1 MTQIKIPDLGDFDEV
16 EVVEV
21 HVKSGQSIKENDPI
35 ITLETEKAA
44 MDVPSIVT
52 GEVVSIDV
60 KSGDKVSEGDVIAEI
75 SVDTVIE
82 HETEDQ
88 QDEKS
93 SNSEAEYDLAVIG
106 AGPGGYAA
114 AFRASD
120 LGLKVALIDRN
131 PVLGGVCLN
140 VGCIPSKAFLHAAK
154 VIEDSNE
161 ASKAGIHFKDLKIDL
176 EKMKDWKD
184 GIIDGLTSGLKNLA
198 KQRQVDCYQGD
209 ASFISNHQLQI
220 SSADNK
226 QQITFK
232 YAIIAVGSE
241 PASLDFMPNDS
252 RVIDSTGALDPESI
266 PRKILIIG
274 GGIIGLEMATIYS
287 ALGSR
292 VTVVEL
298 MEELMTGTDKDLV
311 KPLERYLSER
321 CEDIYK
327 STKVISAQ
335 ALDEGISVTFEND
348 GAEQTETFDKVLVAI
363 GRTANGKLIH
373 VDRAGVE
380 VSNEGTI
387 NVDRQMRTNVENIF
401 AIGDVIGDPM
411 LAHKASYEGKIAAE
425 VVAGKKSAMDARC
438 IPSVAYTDPEI
449 AWVGLTENDCK
460 KDNIEYKKGLFPW
473 SASGRSLTLGRSEG
487 LTKLLFDPKSK
498 KIIGGGIVGTNAGDL
513 IAEISLAIEM
523 DCDVSDI
530 ALTIHP
536 HPTLSETVPLAAEVF
551 EGTITDLYI
560 KN

>member
-82 HETEDQ
+82 NETEDQ

-198 KQRQVDCYQGD
+198 KQRQVDCYQGE
-209 ASFISNHQLQI
+209 ASFISNQQLQI
-220 SSADNK
+220 SSADKK

-363 GRTANGKLIH
+363 GRTANGKLIQ
-373 VDRAGVE
+373 VDKAGVE

-449 AWVGLTENDCK
+449 AWVGLTEGDCK

>member
-75 SVDTVIE
+75 SVDTLIE
-82 HETEDQ
+82 TETEDQ

-184 GIIDGLTSGLKNLA
+184 GIIGGLTSGLKNLA
-198 KQRQVDCYQGD
+198 KQRQVDCYQGE
-209 ASFISNHQLQI
+209 ASFISNQQLQI
-220 SSADNK
+220 SSADKK

-266 PRKILIIG
+266 PKKILIIG

-287 ALGSR
+287 ALGSG

-438 IPSVAYTDPEI
+438 IPSVAYTDPEF

>member
-21 HVKSGQSIKENDPI
+21 HIQSGQSIKENDPI

-52 GEVVSIDV
+52 GEVISIDV

-75 SVDTVIE
+75 SVDTLIE
-82 HETEDQ
+82 SEIKDQ
-88 QDEKS
+88 QDEE
-93 SNSEAEYDLAVIG
+93 SNNNQAEYDLAVIG

-184 GIIDGLTSGLKNLA
+184 GIIGGLTSGLKNLA
-198 KQRQVDCYQGD
+198 KQRQVDCYQGE
-209 ASFISNHQLQI
+209 ASFISNQQLQI

-266 PRKILIIG
+266 PKKILIIG

-287 ALGSR
+287 ALGSG

-321 CEDIYK
+321 CEHIYK

-363 GRTANGKLIH
+363 GRTANGKLMH
-373 VDRAGVE
+373 VDKAGVE

-449 AWVGLTENDCK
+449 AWVGLTEGDCK

>member
-75 SVDTVIE
+75 SVDTLIE
-82 HETEDQ
+82 PETEDQ

-198 KQRQVDCYQGD
+198 KQRQVDCYQGE
-209 ASFISNHQLQI
+209 ASFISNQQLQI

-363 GRTANGKLIH
+363 GRTANGKLIQ
-373 VDRAGVE
+373 VDKAGVE

-449 AWVGLTENDCK
+449 AWVGLTEGDCK

>member
-184 GIIDGLTSGLKNLA
+184 GIIGGLTSGLKNLA
-198 KQRQVDCYQGD
+198 KQRQVDCYQGE
-209 ASFISNHQLQI
+209 ASFISNQQLQI
-220 SSADNK
+220 SSADKK

-266 PRKILIIG
+266 PKKILIIG

-287 ALGSR
+287 ALGSG
-292 VTVVEL
+292 VTVVEV

-363 GRTANGKLIH
+363 GRTANGKLIQ
-373 VDRAGVE
+373 VDKAGVE

>member
-209 ASFISNHQLQI
+209 ASFISNQQLQI

-266 PRKILIIG
+266 PKKILIIG

-287 ALGSR
+287 ALGSG

-298 MEELMTGTDKDLV
+298 MEDLMTGTDKDLV

-373 VDRAGVE
+373 VDKAGVE
-380 VSNEGTI
+380 VSNEGII

>member
-82 HETEDQ
+82 NETEDQ

-184 GIIDGLTSGLKNLA
+184 GIIGGLTSGLKNLA

-209 ASFISNHQLQI
+209 ASFISNQQLQI
-220 SSADNK
+220 SSADKK

-287 ALGSR
+287 ALGSG

-373 VDRAGVE
+373 VDKAGVE

-449 AWVGLTENDCK
+449 AWVGLTEGDCK

>member
-82 HETEDQ
+82 NETEDQ

-184 GIIDGLTSGLKNLA
+184 GIIGGLTSGLKNLA

-209 ASFISNHQLQI
+209 AFFISNHQLQI
-220 SSADNK
+220 SSVDKK
-226 QQITFK
+226 QQIAFK

-292 VTVVEL
+292 VTVVEV

-373 VDRAGVE
+373 VDKAGVE
-380 VSNEGTI
+380 VSNEGII

>member
-1 MTQIKIPDLGDFDEV
+1 MTKIKIPDLGDFDEV

-21 HVKSGQSIKENDPI
+21 HIKSGQSIKENDPI

-52 GEVVSIDV
+52 GEVISIDV

-75 SVDTVIE
+75 SVDTLIE
-82 HETEDQ
+82 PEIKDQ
-88 QDEKS
+88 QDEES
-93 SNSEAEYDLAVIG
+93 NNSEAEYDLAVIG

-184 GIIDGLTSGLKNLA
+184 GIIGGLTSGLKNLA
-198 KQRQVDCYQGD
+198 KQRQVDCYQGE
-209 ASFISNHQLQI
+209 ASFISNQQLQI

-266 PRKILIIG
+266 PKKILIIG

-287 ALGSR
+287 ALGSG

-373 VDRAGVE
+373 VDKAGVE

-460 KDNIEYKKGLFPW
+460 KDNIEYQKGLFPW

>member
-75 SVDTVIE
+75 SVDTLIE
-82 HETEDQ
+82 SETEDQ

-209 ASFISNHQLQI
+209 ASFISNQQLQI

-241 PASLDFMPNDS
+241 PASLDFIPNDS

-266 PRKILIIG
+266 PKKILIIG

-348 GAEQTETFDKVLVAI
+348 GAEQAETFDKVLVAI

-373 VDRAGVE
+373 VDKAGVE
-380 VSNEGTI
+380 VSNEGII

>member
-82 HETEDQ
+82 NETEDQ

-209 ASFISNHQLQI
+209 ASFISNQQLQI

-266 PRKILIIG
+266 PKKILIIG

-287 ALGSR
+287 ALGSG

-298 MEELMTGTDKDLV
+298 MEELMTGTDQDLV

-373 VDRAGVE
+373 VDKAGVE
-380 VSNEGTI
+380 VSNEGII

-449 AWVGLTENDCK
+449 AWVGLTEGDCK

>member
-82 HETEDQ
+82 NETEDQ

-184 GIIDGLTSGLKNLA
+184 GIIGGLTSGLKNLA

-209 ASFISNHQLQI
+209 ASFISNQQLQI
-220 SSADNK
+220 SSADKK

-266 PRKILIIG
+266 PKKILIIG

-287 ALGSR
+287 ALGSG
-292 VTVVEL
+292 VTVVEV

-363 GRTANGKLIH
+363 GRTANGKLIQ
-373 VDRAGVE
+373 VDKAGVE

>member
-82 HETEDQ
+82 NETEDQ

-287 ALGSR
+287 ALGSG
-292 VTVVEL
+292 VTVVEV

-348 GAEQTETFDKVLVAI
+348 GAEQAETFDKVLVAI

-373 VDRAGVE
+373 VDKAGVE
-380 VSNEGTI
+380 VSNEGII

>member
-1 MTQIKIPDLGDFDEV
+1 MTKIKIPDLGDFDEV

-21 HVKSGQSIKENDPI
+21 HIKSGQSIKENDPI

-52 GEVVSIDV
+52 GEVISIDV

-75 SVDTVIE
+75 SGDSL
-82 HETEDQ
+82 TESEIKDQ
-88 QDEKS
+88 QDEE
-93 SNSEAEYDLAVIG
+93 SNNNQAEYDLAVIG

-184 GIIDGLTSGLKNLA
+184 GIIGGLTSGLKNLA
-198 KQRQVDCYQGD
+198 KQRQVDCYQGE
-209 ASFISNHQLQI
+209 ASFISNQQLQI
-220 SSADNK
+220 SSADKK

-266 PRKILIIG
+266 PKKILIIG

-287 ALGSR
+287 ALGSG

-373 VDRAGVE
+373 VDKAGVE

-460 KDNIEYKKGLFPW
+460 KDNIEYQKGLFPW

>member
-82 HETEDQ
+82 NETEDQ

-184 GIIDGLTSGLKNLA
+184 GIIGGLTSGLKNLA

-266 PRKILIIG
+266 PKKILIIG

-363 GRTANGKLIH
+363 GRTANGKLIQ
-373 VDRAGVE
+373 VDKAGVE

-449 AWVGLTENDCK
+449 AWVGLTEGDCK

>member
-82 HETEDQ
+82 NETEDQ

-184 GIIDGLTSGLKNLA
+184 GIIGGLTSGLKKLA

-209 ASFISNHQLQI
+209 ASFISNQQLQI

>member
-82 HETEDQ
+82 NETEDQ

-184 GIIDGLTSGLKNLA
+184 GIIGGLTSGLKNLA

-209 ASFISNHQLQI
+209 ASFISNHQ
-220 SSADNK
+220 
-226 QQITFK
+226 
-232 YAIIAVGSE
+232 
-241 PASLDFMPNDS
+241 
-252 RVIDSTGALDPESI
+252 
-266 PRKILIIG
+266 
-274 GGIIGLEMATIYS
+274 
-287 ALGSR
+287 
-292 VTVVEL
+292 
-298 MEELMTGTDKDLV
+298 
-311 KPLERYLSER
+311 
-321 CEDIYK
+321 
-327 STKVISAQ
+327 
-335 ALDEGISVTFEND
+335 
-348 GAEQTETFDKVLVAI
+348 
-363 GRTANGKLIH
+363 
-373 VDRAGVE
+373 
-380 VSNEGTI
+380 
-387 NVDRQMRTNVENIF
+387 
-401 AIGDVIGDPM
+401 
-411 LAHKASYEGKIAAE
+411 
-425 VVAGKKSAMDARC
+425 
-438 IPSVAYTDPEI
+438 
-449 AWVGLTENDCK
+449 
-460 KDNIEYKKGLFPW
+460 
-473 SASGRSLTLGRSEG
+473 
-487 LTKLLFDPKSK
+487 
-498 KIIGGGIVGTNAGDL
+498 
-513 IAEISLAIEM
+513 
-523 DCDVSDI
+523 
-530 ALTIHP
+530 
-536 HPTLSETVPLAAEVF
+536 
-551 EGTITDLYI
+551 
-560 KN
+560 

>member
-1 MTQIKIPDLGDFDEV
+1 MTKIKIPDLGDFDEV

-21 HVKSGQSIKENDPI
+21 HIKSGQSIKENDPI

-52 GEVVSIDV
+52 GEVISIDV

-75 SVDTVIE
+75 SVDTLIE
-82 HETEDQ
+82 PEIKDQ
-88 QDEKS
+88 QDEE
-93 SNSEAEYDLAVIG
+93 SNHSEAEYDLAVIG

-184 GIIDGLTSGLKNLA
+184 GIIGGLTSGLKNLA
-198 KQRQVDCYQGD
+198 KQRQVDCYQGE
-209 ASFISNHQLQI
+209 ASFISSQQLQI

-266 PRKILIIG
+266 PKKILIIG

-287 ALGSR
+287 ALGSG

-373 VDRAGVE
+373 VDKAGVE

-460 KDNIEYKKGLFPW
+460 KDNIEYQKGLFPW

>member
-21 HVKSGQSIKENDPI
+21 HVKSGQPIKENDPI

-75 SVDTVIE
+75 SVDTLIE
-82 HETEDQ
+82 PETEDQ

-266 PRKILIIG
+266 PKKILIIG

-287 ALGSR
+287 ALGSG

>member
-75 SVDTVIE
+75 SVDTLIE
-82 HETEDQ
+82 PETEDQ

-266 PRKILIIG
+266 PKKILIIG

-287 ALGSR
+287 ALGSG
-292 VTVVEL
+292 VTVVEV

>member
-1 MTQIKIPDLGDFDEV
+1 MTKIKIPDLGDFDEV

-21 HVKSGQSIKENDPI
+21 HIKSGQSIKENDPI

-52 GEVVSIDV
+52 GEVISIDV

-75 SVDTVIE
+75 SVDTLIE
-82 HETEDQ
+82 PEIKDQ
-88 QDEKS
+88 QDEE
-93 SNSEAEYDLAVIG
+93 SNHSEAEYDLAVIG

-184 GIIDGLTSGLKNLA
+184 GIIGGLTSGLKNLA
-198 KQRQVDCYQGD
+198 KQRQVDCYQGE
-209 ASFISNHQLQI
+209 ASFISNQQLQI

-266 PRKILIIG
+266 PKKILIIG

-287 ALGSR
+287 ALGSG

-373 VDRAGVE
+373 VDKAGVE

-460 KDNIEYKKGLFPW
+460 KDNIEYQKGLFPW

>member
-1 MTQIKIPDLGDFDEV
+1 MTKIKIPDLGDFDEV

-21 HVKSGQSIKENDPI
+21 HIQSGQSIKENDPI

-52 GEVVSIDV
+52 GEVISIDV

-75 SVDTVIE
+75 SVDTLIE
-82 HETEDQ
+82 PEIKDQ
-88 QDEKS
+88 QDEE
-93 SNSEAEYDLAVIG
+93 SNNNQAEYDLAVIG

-184 GIIDGLTSGLKNLA
+184 GIIGGLTSGLKNLA
-198 KQRQVDCYQGD
+198 KQRQVDCYQGE
-209 ASFISNHQLQI
+209 ASFISNQQLQI

-266 PRKILIIG
+266 PKKILIIG

-287 ALGSR
+287 ALGSG

-298 MEELMTGTDKDLV
+298 MKELMTGTDKDLV

-373 VDRAGVE
+373 VDKAGVE

-425 VVAGKKSAMDARC
+425 VIAGKKSAMDARC

-460 KDNIEYKKGLFPW
+460 KDNIEYQKGLFPW

>member
-220 SSADNK
+220 SSLDNK

-266 PRKILIIG
+266 PKKILIIG

-287 ALGSR
+287 ALGSG
-292 VTVVEL
+292 VTVVEV

>member
-82 HETEDQ
+82 HEIEDQ

-266 PRKILIIG
+266 PKKILIIG

-287 ALGSR
+287 ALGSG
-292 VTVVEL
+292 VTVVEV

>member
-184 GIIDGLTSGLKNLA
+184 GIIGGLTSGLKNLA
-198 KQRQVDCYQGD
+198 KQRQVDCYQGE
-209 ASFISNHQLQI
+209 ASFISNQQLQI
-220 SSADNK
+220 SSADKK

-266 PRKILIIG
+266 PKKILIIG

-287 ALGSR
+287 ALGSG
-292 VTVVEL
+292 VTVVEV

>member
-75 SVDTVIE
+75 SVDTLIE
-82 HETEDQ
+82 PETEDQ

-184 GIIDGLTSGLKNLA
+184 GIIGGLTSGLKNLA
-198 KQRQVDCYQGD
+198 KQRQVDCYQGE
-209 ASFISNHQLQI
+209 ASFISNQQLQI
-220 SSADNK
+220 SSADKK

-266 PRKILIIG
+266 PKKILIIG

-287 ALGSR
+287 ALGSG
-292 VTVVEL
+292 VTVVEV

-373 VDRAGVE
+373 VDKAGVE
-380 VSNEGTI
+380 VSNEGII

>member
-75 SVDTVIE
+75 SVDTLIE
-82 HETEDQ
+82 PETEDQ

-184 GIIDGLTSGLKNLA
+184 GIIGGLTSGLKNLA
-198 KQRQVDCYQGD
+198 KQRQVDCYQGE
-209 ASFISNHQLQI
+209 ASFISNQQLQI
-220 SSADNK
+220 SSADKK

-266 PRKILIIG
+266 PKKILIIG

-287 ALGSR
+287 ALGSG
-292 VTVVEL
+292 VTVVEV

-373 VDRAGVE
+373 VDKAGVE

>member
-21 HVKSGQSIKENDPI
+21 HVKSGQPIKENDPI

-75 SVDTVIE
+75 SVDTLIE
-82 HETEDQ
+82 PETEDQ

-287 ALGSR
+287 ALGSG
-292 VTVVEL
+292 VTVVEV

-363 GRTANGKLIH
+363 GRTANGKLIQ
-373 VDRAGVE
+373 VDKAGVE

-449 AWVGLTENDCK
+449 AWVGLTEGDCK

-473 SASGRSLTLGRSEG
+473 SASGRSLTIGRSEG

>member
-75 SVDTVIE
+75 SVDTLIE
-82 HETEDQ
+82 PETEDQ

-184 GIIDGLTSGLKNLA
+184 GIIGGLTSGLKNLA
-198 KQRQVDCYQGD
+198 KQRQVDCYQGE
-209 ASFISNHQLQI
+209 ASFISNQQLQI
-220 SSADNK
+220 SSADKK

-266 PRKILIIG
+266 PKKILIIG

-287 ALGSR
+287 ALGSG
-292 VTVVEL
+292 VTVVEV

>member
-1 MTQIKIPDLGDFDEV
+1 MTKIKIPDLGDFDEV

-21 HVKSGQSIKENDPI
+21 HIKSGQSIKENDPI

-52 GEVVSIDV
+52 GEVISIDV

-75 SVDTVIE
+75 SVDTLIE
-82 HETEDQ
+82 PEIKDQ
-88 QDEKS
+88 QDEE
-93 SNSEAEYDLAVIG
+93 SNNNQAEYDLAVIG

-184 GIIDGLTSGLKNLA
+184 GIIGGLTSGLKNLA
-198 KQRQVDCYQGD
+198 KQRQVDCYQGE
-209 ASFISNHQLQI
+209 ASFISSQQLQI

-266 PRKILIIG
+266 PKKILIIG

-287 ALGSR
+287 ALGSG

-298 MEELMTGTDKDLV
+298 MKELMTGTDKDLV

-373 VDRAGVE
+373 VDKAGVE

-460 KDNIEYKKGLFPW
+460 KDNIEYQKGLFPW

>member
-75 SVDTVIE
+75 SVDTLIE
-82 HETEDQ
+82 PETEDQ

-209 ASFISNHQLQI
+209 ASFISNQQLQI

-287 ALGSR
+287 ALGSG
-292 VTVVEL
+292 VTVVEV

-363 GRTANGKLIH
+363 GRTANGKLIQ
-373 VDRAGVE
+373 VDKAGVE

>member
-1 MTQIKIPDLGDFDEV
+1 M
-16 EVVEV
+16 
-21 HVKSGQSIKENDPI
+21 
-35 ITLETEKAA
+35 
-44 MDVPSIVT
+44 
-52 GEVVSIDV
+52 
-60 KSGDKVSEGDVIAEI
+60 
-75 SVDTVIE
+75 
-82 HETEDQ
+82 
-88 QDEKS
+88 
-93 SNSEAEYDLAVIG
+93 
-106 AGPGGYAA
+106 
-114 AFRASD
+114 
-120 LGLKVALIDRN
+120 
-131 PVLGGVCLN
+131 
-140 VGCIPSKAFLHAAK
+140 HAAK
-154 VIEDSNE
+154 VIEDSSE

-184 GIIDGLTSGLKNLA
+184 GIIGGLTSGLKSLA
-198 KQRQVDCYQGD
+198 KQRQVDCYQGE
-209 ASFISNHQLQI
+209 ASFISNQQLQI
-220 SSADNK
+220 SSADKK
-226 QQITFK
+226 QQITFN

-266 PRKILIIG
+266 PKKILIIG

-335 ALDEGISVTFEND
+335 ALDEGISVTFESD

-363 GRTANGKLIH
+363 GRAANGKLIH
-373 VDRAGVE
+373 ADRGGVE
-380 VSNEGTI
+380 VSSDGTI

-401 AIGDVIGDPM
+401 AIGDVIGEPM

-460 KDNIEYKKGLFPW
+460 KDNIEYQKGLFPW